1 MCVRSQVV
9 TRVGG
14 EHSNGW
20 MGGWTHLGHDAVLL
34 VFMGWNLT
42 G

>member
-9 TRVGG
+9 THVGG

-34 VFMGWNLT
+34 VFMG
-42 G
+42 